1 MKIEFKIIDSFNK
14 EEVLKLNV
22 KSSQR
27 GFVETIKE
35 CLDESDELSLW
46 RPTAIYVDNIL
57 VGFAMYGFWKYEGD
71 YGRVW
76 LDRFLIDE
84 HYQGHGYAKPILSS
98 LINKIIE
105 EYKCKE
111 IYLSLYE
118 DNEIACKIY
127 KKLGFDFNGELD
139 INGEKVMVLGV
150 L

>member
-1 MKIEFKIIDSFNK
+1 M
-14 EEVLKLNV
+14 
-22 KSSQR
+22 
-27 GFVETIKE
+27 
-35 CLDESDELSLW
+35 
-46 RPTAIYVDNIL
+46 
-57 VGFAMYGFWKYEGD
+57 
-71 YGRVW
+71 
-76 LDRFLIDE
+76 IDE

-118 DNEIACKIY
+118 DNEIAYKLY